1 MILGLGLINQLN
13 ARSGTERFEARVG
26 VRLVAA
32 RNDWQWRVYT
42 RGVRPPEWEGAGGF
56 EEVVCPPTAAVRGG
70 RLWSEQVS
78 WERALRRAPP
88 DLLVALAFSPPA
100 GSRIPFVM
108 TVHDVTPLERPQ
120 DYAGPSGFYWSWV
133 LRKVAP
139 RAARLTT
146 PSAWVRDRCAAAL
159 GYPPERI
166 DVVHSGVE
174 PRFFAERD
182 PAQSRPR
189 LERLGVRGPF
199 WLHCGMAHPRKN
211 LAAAVRALAL
221 LRQRGAEV
229 PQLVGVGTPGA
240 DTRRVL
246 DLARDLG
253 VADRMAFAG
262 AVGDDALADLYAGCD
277 AFVFPSWAEGFGVPP
292 LGALAAGARV
302 LASRTT
308 CLPEI
313 LGDAPFWAD
322 PADPATWVDAWERAR
337 AEAPAEAEARRRRGR
352 EWARR
357 YTWDDTAAR
366 CRAAIERAIAERR

>member
-32 RNDWQWRVYT
+32 RSDWQWRVYT

-56 EEVVCPPTAAVRGG
+56 EEVVCPPTGAVRGG

-159 GYPPERI
+159 GYPPEKA
-166 DVVHSGVE
+166 SGGCGNWN
-174 PRFFAERD
+174 PSCRD
-182 PAQSRPR
+182 EGRPTARSQSLKLSRPDKI
-189 LERLGVRGPF
+189 LRG
-199 WLHCGMAHPRKN
+199 
-211 LAAAVRALAL
+211 
-221 LRQRGAEV
+221 Q
-229 PQLVGVGTPGA
+229 A
-240 DTRRVL
+240 DH
-246 DLARDLG
+246 G
-253 VADRMAFAG
+253 K
-262 AVGDDALADLYAGCD
+262 
-277 AFVFPSWAEGFGVPP
+277 P
-292 LGALAAGARV
+292 
-302 LASRTT
+302 
-308 CLPEI
+308 
-313 LGDAPFWAD
+313 
-322 PADPATWVDAWERAR
+322 
-337 AEAPAEAEARRRRGR
+337 
-352 EWARR
+352 
-357 YTWDDTAAR
+357 
-366 CRAAIERAIAERR
+366 